1 MCANAAEM
9 PTLKSPRTAAHA
21 HIQALNEIKNKLN
34 HIKQNNTRINISK
47 SE

>member
-21 HIQALNEIKNKLN
+21 HIQALAVIVKSNTKTINKQR
-34 HIKQNNTRINISK
+34 KRR
-47 SE
+47 E